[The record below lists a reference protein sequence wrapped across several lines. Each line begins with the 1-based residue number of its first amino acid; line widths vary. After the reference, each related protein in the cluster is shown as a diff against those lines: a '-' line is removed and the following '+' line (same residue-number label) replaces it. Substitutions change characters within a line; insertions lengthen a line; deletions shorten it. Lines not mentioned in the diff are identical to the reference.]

1 MPQSLAKVLLHT
13 VFSTKNR
20 TPFLRDKNLRSDM
33 RAYLAAVL
41 NSIDCPAI
49 AVGGVEDHVHILSL
63 LSRTRSI
70 AQMLEEIKTAT
81 SKWIKTKDSS
91 CADFHWQ
98 NGYGVFS
105 VSESKVADVRSY
117 IERQEEHH
125 RTMSFQD
132 EFRELCRR
140 HGIPIDERYVWD

>member
-20 TPFLRDKNLRSDM
+20 TPFLRDRVLRRDLHS
-33 RAYLAAVL
+33 YLAAVL
-41 NSIDCPAI
+41 NSIDCPALI
-49 AVGGVEDHVHILSL
+49 VGGVEDHVHILGL
-63 LSRTRSI
+63 LSRTRTI
-70 AQMLEEIKTAT
+70 AQMLEELKTST
-81 SKWIKTKDSS
+81 SKWIKSKDPS

-105 VSESKVADVRSY
+105 VSESKVSEVRQY

-125 RTMSFQD
+125 RTMTFQD

-140 HGIPIDERYVWD
+140 HGVPIDERYVWD